1 MFEIGKDELLVL
13 GLLIHAEFAETV
25 IAESKLPEKVGI
37 DIIRQLFHHGYIMSI
52 NQQNVR
58 QISFDVDGIK
68 NTRFQMTSKGL
79 TTLAESNSHE
89 PLK

>member
-1 MFEIGKDELLVL
+1 MFEIGNDELLIL
-13 GLLIHAEFAETV
+13 GLLIHAELADAV

-68 NTRFQMTSKGL
+68 NTRFQLTAKGITAL
-79 TTLAESNSHE
+79 SEGTV
-89 PLK
+89 K

>member
-1 MFEIGKDELLVL
+1 MFEIGNDELLIL
-13 GLLIHAEFAETV
+13 SLLIHAEFADAV

-52 NQQNVR
+52 NQQNIR

-68 NTRFQMTSKGL
+68 NTRFQMTAKGISAL
-79 TTLAESNSHE
+79 SEGPA
-89 PLK
+89 K